1 LLTTA
6 KMTVRPLSPFDFELS
21 ATIFS
26 DGDRQIRK
34 YEKRRFWQVV
44 RVDSKL
50 FLAIITT
57 AGTVD
62 KPKLSVELESNR
74 KISQSDRVKAEEI
87 VCALFNLNFDLKPF
101 YEEARKD
108 SVMAPLTHKLKGLK
122 SPTTPTIF
130 EALIDSIV
138 EQQIS
143 LNIANKMEE
152 RLIKAFGEVLGLDKK
167 FYYAFPT
174 PQKLA
179 SASVRELRNC
189 GLSQRKIEYIKDIS
203 KMITDGNLKLEEL
216 KDYKDA
222 NDIVKE
228 LDKIRG
234 IGIWTAELTMVRGM
248 QRLEVFPADDL
259 GLKRVISHYYC
270 NDQKISGEEARK
282 IAEKWGKW
290 KGLAGF
296 YLIMAATMD
305 VDSFRN
311 NTVAHSF
318 KKR

>member
-1 LLTTA
+1 MLTIA

-62 KPKLSVELESNR
+62 EPKLSVELESNG
-74 KISQSDRVKAEEI
+74 KISKSDRVKAEEI
-87 VCALFNLNFDLKPF
+87 VCALFNLNFDLEPF

-122 SPTTPTIF
+122 SPTTPTVF

-152 RLIKAFGEVLGLDKK
+152 RLIKAFGEVLGLDKQ

-203 KMITDGNLKLEEL
+203 KMITDGELKLEEL

-248 QRLEVFPADDL
+248 QRLEAFPADDL

-270 NDQKISGEEARK
+270 NDRKISGEEARK
-282 IAEKWGKW
+282 IAEKWGTW

-296 YLIMAATMD
+296 YLIMASAMD
-305 VDSFRN
+305 IDSFRN
-311 NTVAHSF
+311 NTVAHGF

>member
-1 LLTTA
+1 LLNIA
-6 KMTVRPLSPFDFELS
+6 KMTVKPLSPFDFGLS

-34 YEKRRFWQVV
+34 YEKGRFWQVV

-62 KPKLSVELESNR
+62 EPKLSVELESNEKLSPDEKVR
-74 KISQSDRVKAEEI
+74 AEEI
-87 VCALFNLNFDLKPF
+87 VCALFNLNFDLKTF

-108 SVMAPLTHKLKGLK
+108 SVMAPLTHKLRGLK
-122 SPTTPTIF
+122 SPKTPTVF

-152 RLIKAFGEVLGLDKK
+152 RLIKAFGEVLGLDKQ

-189 GLSQRKIEYIKDIS
+189 GLSQRKVEYIKDIS
-203 KMITDGNLKLEEL
+203 KMITDGKLNLEEL

-222 NDIVKE
+222 NDIVEE

-248 QRLEVFPADDL
+248 QRLEAFPADDL
-259 GLKRVISHYYC
+259 GLRRVISHYYC
-270 NDQKISGEEARK
+270 NDRKISSEEARK
-282 IAEKWGKW
+282 IAEKWGTW

-296 YLIMAATMD
+296 YLIMASAID
-305 VDSFRN
+305 ADIL
-311 NTVAHSF
+311 
-318 KKR
+318 

>member
-1 LLTTA
+1 MLTTA

>member
-1 LLTTA
+1 
-6 KMTVRPLSPFDFELS
+6 MTVRPLSPFDFELS

-34 YEKRRFWQVV
+34 YEKRKFWQVV

-62 KPKLSVELESNR
+62 KPKLSVELESNGR
-74 KISQSDRVKAEEI
+74 ITQSDRVKAEEI

-101 YEEARKD
+101 YKEARKD
-108 SVMAPLTHKLKGLK
+108 NVMARLTHKLTGLK
-122 SPTTPTIF
+122 SPTTPTVF

-143 LNIANKMEE
+143 LSIANKMEE
-152 RLIKAFGEVLGLDKK
+152 RLIKAFGEVLGLDKE

-179 SASVRELRNC
+179 FASVRELRNC
-189 GLSQRKIEYIKDIS
+189 GLSQRKVEYIKDIS
-203 KMITDGNLKLEEL
+203 KMITDGMLNLEEL

-248 QRLEVFPADDL
+248 QRLEAFPADDL
-259 GLKRVISHYYC
+259 GLRRMISHYYC
-270 NDQKISGEEARK
+270 NDRKISSEEACK
-282 IAEKWGKW
+282 IAKKWGTW

-296 YLIMAATMD
+296 YLIIASAMD
-305 VDSFRN
+305 IDSFRN
-311 NTVAHSF
+311 NTVAHVF